1 MYDNC
6 EINTFTLMGL
16 YYSELKYIYSIG
28 LCLKNTNLVENLK
41 EINYRFHT
49 LS

>member
-1 MYDNC
+1 MFQKMY
-6 EINTFTLMGL
+6 GL
-16 YYSELKYIYSIG
+16 RKVKLDIKWPGWLEK
-28 LCLKNTNLVENLK
+28 TNLVENLK